1 MSVTDKFKKRI
12 TLIPGRSTYSVED
25 WADALLDRLD
35 IADWGYPK
43 LIITDRD
50 RKFLSE
56 LWKRLFKRLGVSLLY
71 STAYHSQTDGASERT
86 NQTAE
91 IALRFHISTIE
102 SPSEWP
108 KVLSS
113 IQASNNNSVSSATK
127 RAWRRGNCSDSGVVE
142 AFIARSMGYKYQYDR
157 LHQLLFLR
165 VNDLVLLRLHKG
177 YTIPST
183 VGITTKLAQQ
193 FVGPFE

>member
-1 MSVTDKFKKRI
+1 M
-12 TLIPGRSTYSVED
+12 
-25 WADALLDRLD
+25 
-35 IADWGYPK
+35 
-43 LIITDRD
+43 IITDRD

-127 RAWRRGNCSDSGVVE
+127 RAPNEVAYG
-142 AFIARSMGYKYQYDR
+142 FIPNRPIDLAMNASTTPESEQLPLLQARKDAKDAINFANMGYKYQYDR

-193 FVGPFE
+193 FFGPSE